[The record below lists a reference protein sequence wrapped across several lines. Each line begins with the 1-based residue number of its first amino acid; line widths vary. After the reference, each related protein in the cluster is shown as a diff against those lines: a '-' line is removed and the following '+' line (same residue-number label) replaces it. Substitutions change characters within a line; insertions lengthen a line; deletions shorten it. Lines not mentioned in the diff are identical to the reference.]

1 MKNLMDVYLS
11 FTERKIKKYMKLIF
25 NQYYDENIVNE
36 YLRTYINARY
46 YNIINI
52 EKPAR
57 AFYLR
62 ILDELD
68 YKEDTLMEKCE
79 KEAESLSEKQQRL
92 KVISTVKEVFGYI
105 LFFDNVRNIE
115 NFKTIGSIKEIVAKA
130 LAVASEAYGFKVPK
144 DAEDKIYKEIKS
156 DLLSKD
162 LFLDKFDTDEFMLN
176 FENSEL
182 RDDLFFVE
190 LLYNV
195 KMPMQYSS
203 QAVAQ
208 VFSEGIIAEDKL
220 QVEYLLM
227 SSCKSLH
234 NREANLIKAVSQL
247 INLIGIIVI
256 RDIVNG
262 SFKDTYI
269 AEFAPTLF
277 KKKQKL
283 DSLLSIIDNQA
294 LQSEISLNIMYSD
307 YIKNKKSVFEYTK
320 KGFNFTITLDNSIQS
335 TEDVEELKMFKI
347 VIAQKNLVLYRDLKN
362 NKTLFTN
369 VVFK

>member
-1 MKNLMDVYLS
+1 MNNLMDTYLK
-11 FTERKIKKYMKLIF
+11 FTEKKIKKYMKAIF
-25 NQYYDENIVNE
+25 SSYYNEEFVSE
-36 YLRTYINARY
+36 YLKTYINARY
-46 YNIINI
+46 YNVQNT

-220 QVEYLLM
+220 QVEYLLL
-227 SSCKSLH
+227 S
-234 NREANLIKAVSQL
+234 
-247 INLIGIIVI
+247 IIVI

-307 YIKNKKSVFEYTK
+307 YIKNKKRLQEK
-320 KGFNFTITLDNSIQS
+320 KDK
-335 TEDVEELKMFKI
+335 TE
-347 VIAQKNLVLYRDLKN
+347 
-362 NKTLFTN
+362 KTS
-369 VVFK
+369 

>member
-92 KVISTVKEVFGYI
+92 KAISTVKEVFGYI

-220 QVEYLLM
+220 QVEYLLL
-227 SSCKSLH
+227 S
-234 NREANLIKAVSQL
+234 
-247 INLIGIIVI
+247 IIVI

-320 KGFNFTITLDNSIQS
+320 KGFNFTITLDNSIQNI
-335 TEDVEELKMFKI
+335 EDGEELKMFKI

>member
-105 LFFDNVRNIE
+105 LFFDIVRNIE

-220 QVEYLLM
+220 QVEYLLL
-227 SSCKSLH
+227 S
-234 NREANLIKAVSQL
+234 
-247 INLIGIIVI
+247 IIVI

-320 KGFNFTITLDNSIQS
+320 KGFNFTITLDNSIQNI
-335 TEDVEELKMFKI
+335 EDVEELKMFKI

>member
-162 LFLDKFDTDEFMLN
+162 LFLDKFDTDEFMLK

-220 QVEYLLM
+220 QVEYLLL
-227 SSCKSLH
+227 S
-234 NREANLIKAVSQL
+234 
-247 INLIGIIVI
+247 IIVI

-269 AEFAPTLF
+269 VEFAPTLF

-335 TEDVEELKMFKI
+335 IEDVEELKMFKI
-347 VIAQKNLVLYRDLKN
+347 VIAQKNLVLYRDLKK

>member
-46 YNIINI
+46 YNVVNT

-220 QVEYLLM
+220 QVEYLLL
-227 SSCKSLH
+227 S
-234 NREANLIKAVSQL
+234 
-247 INLIGIIVI
+247 IIVI

-335 TEDVEELKMFKI
+335 IEDVEELKMFKI

>member
-182 RDDLFFVE
+182 RDDLFFVK

-220 QVEYLLM
+220 QVEYLLL
-227 SSCKSLH
+227 S
-234 NREANLIKAVSQL
+234 
-247 INLIGIIVI
+247 IIVI

-269 AEFAPTLF
+269 VEFAPTLF

-335 TEDVEELKMFKI
+335 IEDVEELKMFKI
-347 VIAQKNLVLYRDLKN
+347 VIAQKNLVLYRDLKK

>member
-68 YKEDTLMEKCE
+68 YKEDTLMKKCE

-220 QVEYLLM
+220 QVEYLLL
-227 SSCKSLH
+227 S
-234 NREANLIKAVSQL
+234 
-247 INLIGIIVI
+247 IIVI

-269 AEFAPTLF
+269 VEFAPTLF

-335 TEDVEELKMFKI
+335 IEDVEELKMFKI
-347 VIAQKNLVLYRDLKN
+347 VIAQKNLVLYRDLKK

>member
-182 RDDLFFVE
+182 RDDLFFVK

-220 QVEYLLM
+220 QVEYLLL
-227 SSCKSLH
+227 S
-234 NREANLIKAVSQL
+234 
-247 INLIGIIVI
+247 IIVI

-269 AEFAPTLF
+269 VEFAPTLF

-320 KGFNFTITLDNSIQS
+320 KGFNFIITLDNSIQS
-335 TEDVEELKMFKI
+335 IEDVEELKMFKI
-347 VIAQKNLVLYRDLKN
+347 VIAQKNLVLYRDLKK

>member
-25 NQYYDENIVNE
+25 NQYYDENIVTD

-182 RDDLFFVE
+182 RVDLFFVE

-220 QVEYLLM
+220 QVEYLLL
-227 SSCKSLH
+227 S
-234 NREANLIKAVSQL
+234 
-247 INLIGIIVI
+247 IIVI

>member
-182 RDDLFFVE
+182 RDDLFLVE

-220 QVEYLLM
+220 QVEYLLL
-227 SSCKSLH
+227 S
-234 NREANLIKAVSQL
+234 
-247 INLIGIIVI
+247 IIVI

-335 TEDVEELKMFKI
+335 IEDVEELKMFKI

>member
-220 QVEYLLM
+220 QVEYLLL
-227 SSCKSLH
+227 S
-234 NREANLIKAVSQL
+234 
-247 INLIGIIVI
+247 IIVI

-269 AEFAPTLF
+269 VEFAPTLF

-335 TEDVEELKMFKI
+335 IEDVEELKMFKI
-347 VIAQKNLVLYRDLKN
+347 VIAQKNLVLYRDLKK